1 MSTQLRILSKNLNE
15 SHVLDVACFIRSL
28 LEHLNALLVAGAGLE
43 PARALGPEDFKSAV
57 STNSTTP
64 PFLGILTHDGSVP
77 KALRVSFRGNSR
89 IRTYDPLGVN
99 EMR

>member
-1 MSTQLRILSKNLNE
+1 MSTQLRILGKILNE

-28 LEHLNALLVAGAGLE
+28 LKHLNALLVAGAGLE

-64 PFLGILTHDGSVP
+64 PFRNLN
-77 KALRVSFRGNSR
+77 KRW
-89 IRTYDPLGVN
+89 
-99 EMR
+99 